1 MHWTS
6 LRDCV
11 PGVYPH
17 SLPAMITPRVQA
29 ALDELVAAIRESTIS
44 SFQAMLSGGPAS
56 AKSAQRA
63 PAARAVRPAVKSR
76 AKGAKRSPEEIE
88 AQTKLLL
95 ATIKKNPGLRIE
107 EISKMIGVSTK
118 EPALPVIKLFDAKAI
133 SSKGNRRA
141 TRYFPK

>member
-1 MHWTS
+1 
-6 LRDCV
+6 
-11 PGVYPH
+11 
-17 SLPAMITPRVQA
+17 MITPRVQA
-29 ALDELVAAIRESTIS
+29 ALDELVAAIQESTIS

-63 PAARAVRPAVKSR
+63 PAARAVRTAAKSR

-118 EPALPVIKLFDAKAI
+118 ELALPVIKLFDAKAI

>member
-1 MHWTS
+1 
-6 LRDCV
+6 
-11 PGVYPH
+11 
-17 SLPAMITPRVQA
+17 MITPRVQA
-29 ALDELVAAIRESTIS
+29 ALDELVAAIQESTIS

-63 PAARAVRPAVKSR
+63 TAALAARPAAKSR

-118 EPALPVIKLFDAKAI
+118 ELALPVIKLFEAKAI

-141 TRYFPK
+141 TRYFPR

>member
-1 MHWTS
+1 
-6 LRDCV
+6 
-11 PGVYPH
+11 
-17 SLPAMITPRVQA
+17 MITPRVQA
-29 ALDELVAAIRESTIS
+29 ALDELVAAIQESTIS

-56 AKSAQRA
+56 ARSAQRA
-63 PAARAVRPAVKSR
+63 TAARAARPAAKSR

-118 EPALPVIKLFDAKAI
+118 ELALPVIKLFEAKAI

-141 TRYFPK
+141 TRYFPR

>member
-1 MHWTS
+1 
-6 LRDCV
+6 
-11 PGVYPH
+11 
-17 SLPAMITPRVQA
+17 MITPRVQA
-29 ALDELVAAIRESTIS
+29 ALDELVAAIQESTIS

-118 EPALPVIKLFDAKAI
+118 ELALPVIKLFDAKAI

>member
-1 MHWTS
+1 
-6 LRDCV
+6 
-11 PGVYPH
+11 
-17 SLPAMITPRVQA
+17 MITPRVQA
-29 ALDELVAAIRESTIS
+29 ALDELVAAIQESTIS

-63 PAARAVRPAVKSR
+63 TAARAARPAAKSR

-118 EPALPVIKLFDAKAI
+118 ELALPVIKLFEAKAI

-141 TRYFPK
+141 TRYFPR